1 MDGVEINSFMAKK
14 MAELRPK
21 YFQVKNFRTAFIKEF
36 KDFMNCKILIN
47 SLFSRI
53 CSEKGLVPTIVFLY
67 H

>member
-47 SLFSRI
+47 SLFV
-53 CSEKGLVPTIVFLY
+53 EYVQKKG
-67 H
+67 